1 MVTQAEALTKVRDR
15 LDETTAATWTD
26 AQLRGWINEA
36 VRDIARLSETI
47 QSTATITITSTDITN
62 GVQEWTLDGTTL
74 RVYRVEYKPTGQSN
88 VYPLEYGDF
97 NNLDAVWWTRKTVST
112 GTPQMFTL
120 WGYPPQLKIVLY
132 PKPALAGTLTVY
144 YYKVPADLA
153 TSTTADASTTL
164 SVPNG
169 WEDLVYE
176 YVTYLA
182 LRRDRDPRWQESKQA
197 YVEKLAAM
205 VDLTA
210 RWSDQSGS
218 ITPSGSMLPD
228 WLIHG
233 YE

>member
-1 MVTQAEALTKVRDR
+1 MVTQAEAVTKVRER
-15 LDETTAATWTD
+15 LDETTAATWTNE
-26 AQLRGWINEA
+26 QLRGWINEA
-36 VRDIARLSETI
+36 MRDVARLSETI

-74 RVYRVEYKPTGQSN
+74 RVYRVEYKPTGQTN

-97 NNLDAVWWTRKTVST
+97 NNLDAVWWTRKTIST

-153 TSTTADASTTL
+153 TDGTAAATTL

-182 LRRDRDPRWQESKQA
+182 LRRDRDPRWQEAKQA
-197 YVEKLAAM
+197 YDEKLAAM